1 MTKKL
6 STLTLLAVLATGCGT
21 FKQYPT
27 VIPLTDYEKQNL
39 TCPQITNE
47 LQKLSNVRQAIAEED
62 KDVYKTT
69 VDIVT
74 DLGVGN
80 HITKKE
86 LNQKIEHREQQL
98 YDLKGKRGC

>member
-1 MTKKL
+1 MYKKL
-6 STLTLLAVLATGCGT
+6 SSLTLLAVLVTGCGT

-27 VIPLTDYEKQNL
+27 VIPLTNHEKANL
-39 TCPQITNE
+39 TCPQIENE
-47 LQKLSNVRQAIAEED
+47 MQKLGTVRQAIAEED

-86 LNQKIEHREQQL
+86 LNEKIERREQQL